1 MYCSSISGGGMSVT
15 KQNQDLESSLLIVS
29 FTFSV
34 SVLEVAIA
42 SGDKTF
48 RLKLLLRYNVL
59 LNLSL
64 IVRLLDE
71 RQKE

>member
-1 MYCSSISGGGMSVT
+1 MSVT

-48 RLKLLLRYNVL
+48 RLELLLRYNVL
-59 LNLSL
+59 LSLSL